1 MPETIPRLW
10 RRVKR
15 ALHLDSLRQLAVPL
29 LMLLSL
35 SIVLIALLAW
45 QLPYG
50 SRLLLQLGDIAPFTV
65 VAPQQLTYESEVLTE
80 QARARA
86 ALQVADQYDIQEATT
101 RRQQVTLAR
110 EALAQATEIRE
121 HVDDTLIR
129 QTDDLMAIDA
139 LAIDAATVVQVLSL
153 SDEQWA
159 QVVREVPIAL
169 DRVMRME
176 IRESTIGQA
185 RRNVPNV
192 ISGML
197 DDISSDVVI
206 QLVRNLI
213 RPNSFYNAERTEA
226 MQAEARILI
235 PPQFMTLTEGET
247 VIRSG
252 DKADLAQAEALAVL
266 SKLQSEWDFWTVVR
280 SIVFGILVLAITIAA
295 LLRVRRPLLVN
306 PREQALLLVV
316 TVIWL
321 LGAKFMMVNHPW
333 LPFFYPLAAYGVL
346 IAVLCDLRSAQVLI
360 TMFMLVLL
368 YMLPNNAA
376 VVIYQTLGASAAVLI
391 VGRAERLNS
400 FLWAGTGVTL
410 TNLAVMVAMF
420 APFTGYSSTML
431 VEMFMVVILNGMLAA
446 AIALIG
452 YFVLGNL
459 FGITTPLQLTEL
471 SRPTH
476 PLLRQLL
483 LKASGTY
490 HHTILVSN
498 LAERA
503 AAAIGA
509 DALLV
514 RVGAYYHD
522 IGKTVRPYF
531 FAENILDGSSPHE
544 KLDPLTSAQIII
556 SHVKDGV
563 DLAQK
568 YKLPDR
574 IQDFIREHHGRSLV
588 KYFYSQAQNQNHDET
603 PINEADFRYPGPNPR
618 SRETAVLMLADTCE
632 AAVRA
637 MRPASREE
645 LELMVDRLIDERIAS
660 GELNE
665 SNLTF
670 RELQAVKDVFLH
682 VLQGVHHPRIR
693 YPDNAK
699 TSAPALPV
707 PEAPASAP
715 PANGAAP
722 PSYAPPRD
730 PGGVEHEAPAIN
742 YPAAMDG

>member
-1 MPETIPRLW
+1 MTEAI
-10 RRVKR
+10 RRIWTKFRR
-15 ALHLDSLRQLAVPL
+15 AFHLDSLRQLALPL
-29 LMLLSL
+29 MMVLSL
-35 SIVLIALLAW
+35 SIVLVGLLAW
-45 QLPYG
+45 RLPYG
-50 SRLLLQLGDIAPFTV
+50 SRLLLQPGDIAPFTLV
-65 VAPQQLTYESEVLTE
+65 SPQRITYESEVMTE
-80 QARARA
+80 RARDRA
-86 ALQVADQYDIQEATT
+86 AQQTPDQYDAQEATV

-110 EALAQATEIRE
+110 AALEQATEIRT
-121 HVDDTLIR
+121 HQQDTLAR
-129 QTDDLMAIDA
+129 QTNDLMAIDA
-139 LAIDAATVVQVLSL
+139 LGIDAATVVQILSL

-176 IRESTIGQA
+176 IRESTVNQA
-185 RRNVPNV
+185 RRSAPSV
-192 ISGML
+192 ISSAL
-197 DDISSDVVI
+197 DDVSSDVVI
-206 QLVRNLI
+206 QLVKNLI
-213 RPNSFYNAERTEA
+213 LPNSFYNAERTA
-226 MQAEARILI
+226 ALRAEASAAIS
-235 PPQFMTLTEGET
+235 PQFATLTEGET

-252 DKADLAQAEALAVL
+252 DKATADQAEALSIL
-266 SKLQSEWDFWTVVR
+266 SGFQSTWDFWTAIR
-280 SIVFGILVLAITIAA
+280 SVIFGIVLLTATIGT
-295 LLRVRRPLLVN
+295 LIRVRRRLLTN
-306 PREQALLLVV
+306 PREQALLLVI

-321 LGAKFMMVNHPW
+321 LTAKFMMVNHPW
-333 LPFFYPLAAYGVL
+333 LPFFFPLAAYGILVS
-346 IAVLCDLRSAQVLI
+346 VLCDLRVAQVLI
-360 TMFMLVLL
+360 SMFTLTLL
-368 YMLPNNAA
+368 YMLPANAA
-376 VVIYQTLGASAAVLI
+376 VVIYQALGAIMAVLV
-391 VGRAERLNS
+391 VGRAERLTF
-400 FLWAGTGVTL
+400 FLWAGLAVSI

-420 APFTGYSSTML
+420 APFENYSSTML
-431 VEMFMVVILNGMLAA
+431 VEMLIVATVNGGLAV
-446 AIALIG
+446 AIALIA
-452 YFVLGNL
+452 YFVLGNI

-588 KYFYSQAQNQNHDET
+588 KYFYLQAQRQGENDEI
-603 PINEADFRYPGPNPR
+603 INEEDFRYPGPNPR

-645 LELMVDRLIDERIAS
+645 LELMVNRLIDERIAN

-670 RELQAVKDVFLH
+670 KELQVVKEVFLH
-682 VLQGVHHPRIR
+682 VLQGVHHPRIK
-693 YPDNAK
+693 YPDNAVTPEVDAQPPTLHENGAGP
-699 TSAPALPV
+699 TSYHPPRRELGGVEETAPALPTTQ
-707 PEAPASAP
+707 
-715 PANGAAP
+715 
-722 PSYAPPRD
+722 
-730 PGGVEHEAPAIN
+730 H
-742 YPAAMDG
+742 PAAMDG